1 MSHKNNIVK
10 KIKVCYNSTGGN
22 MKKIIGI
29 SFACFFLDQLI
40 KYVINEVI
48 SLEKSVAVI
57 GDFFHLTYVRNYGAA
72 FNILSGNRIFLICIA
87 CVTLFVIY
95 YFLMKDHVKNTLEQ
109 VGYGLFIGGI
119 LGNLWDRLIHGYV
132 IDYLDFEIFQIHMPI
147 FNYADICICV
157 GVFLCVIALLKEEMG
172 WKNLQSKKKLED

>member
-1 MSHKNNIVK
+1 
-10 KIKVCYNSTGGN
+10 

-48 SLEKSVAVI
+48 SLERSVAVI
-57 GDFFHLTYVRNYGAA
+57 ENFFHLTYVRNYGAA
-72 FNILSGNRIFLICIA
+72 FNILNGNRLFLILIA
-87 CVTLFVIY
+87 CITLFIIY
-95 YFLMKDHVKNTLEQ
+95 YCLMKNRVNSTLEQ

-157 GVFLCVIALLKEEMG
+157 GVFLCVIALLKEEMR
-172 WKNLQSKKKLED
+172 WKNSQSQKKVED

>member
-1 MSHKNNIVK
+1 
-10 KIKVCYNSTGGN
+10 

-48 SLEKSVAVI
+48 SLERSVAVI
-57 GDFFHLTYVRNYGAA
+57 ENFFHLTYVRNYGAA
-72 FNILSGNRIFLICIA
+72 FNILNGNRLFLILIA
-87 CVTLFVIY
+87 CITLLIIY
-95 YFLMKDHVKNTLEQ
+95 YCLMKNRVNSTLEQ

-172 WKNLQSKKKLED
+172 WKNSQSQKKAED

>member
-1 MSHKNNIVK
+1 
-10 KIKVCYNSTGGN
+10 

-48 SLEKSVAVI
+48 SLERSVAVI
-57 GDFFHLTYVRNYGAA
+57 ENFFHLTYVRNYGAA
-72 FNILSGNRIFLICIA
+72 FNILNGNRLFLILIA
-87 CVTLFVIY
+87 CITLFIIY
-95 YFLMKDHVKNTLEQ
+95 YCLMKNRVNSTLEQ

-147 FNYADICICV
+147 FNCADICICV

-172 WKNLQSKKKLED
+172 WKNSQSQKKVED